1 MAPSDEDRNAAALA
15 DEQATN
21 AAEDA
26 ADQDGEDGGE
36 EEAPLTIENLE
47 AKIESPGTCQRH
59 ITVTISA
66 ADVKKY
72 FDRKFDDLVPLAQV
86 PGFRAGKAPKELVQ
100 ARFRKEV
107 TEQVKGALLL
117 DSIDKVN
124 TQYKLAAIS
133 EPEFDLEAIEVP
145 TDGPMTFE
153 FDLEV
158 RPDFDMPTWEGLSV
172 ERPMYD
178 FTKSDVDRRLKSML
192 HESGNLVPH
201 DGPAESGD
209 YIVCNLTFRNEGEVL
224 SRGEEETIRIRPVL
238 SFRDGRIEGFDKK
251 MAGVK
256 AGETREVSA
265 KLTDDAPNEK
275 LRGKEVTAEVQVLD
289 VKKLEL
295 PEITEEFLEEVGG
308 YGNED
313 ELRTALK
320 SDLERQF
327 KYRQQQSFRKQITA
341 LLTKDANWDLP
352 PEMLKRQSQRELERS
367 VLELRRN
374 GFSEQEIRAHANELR
389 QNSTVNTARAL
400 KEHFILERIAEDNSI
415 EAQEADYEDEVRLI
429 AMQSG
434 ENPRRVRARLEK
446 RGLWDVLRNQIIE
459 RKVIELV
466 LEKAKFKDVP
476 FKPEASAEETTE
488 AVDQAAGG
496 GDAGEDIPQAKYGVG
511 PSHSELPT
519 DEDKE

>member
-1 MAPSDEDRNAAALA
+1 MVPSDEDQNAAALA
-15 DEQATN
+15 EEQDD
-21 AAEDA
+21 AAET
-26 ADQDGEDGGE
+26 
-36 EEAPLTIENLE
+36 EAPLTIENLE
-47 AKIESPGTCQRH
+47 AKIESPSACKRH

-72 FDRKFDDLVPLAQV
+72 FERKYDELVPLAQV

-124 TQYKLAAIS
+124 TDHKLAAIS
-133 EPEFDLEAIEVP
+133 EPDFDLEAIEVP

-158 RPDFDMPTWEGLSV
+158 RPDFEMPAWEGLKV
-172 ERPMYD
+172 ERPVYE
-178 FTKSDVDRRLKSML
+178 FTQADVDRRLQSLL
-192 HESGNLVPH
+192 HEQGSLVPY

-209 YIVCNLTFRNEGEVL
+209 YIVCNLTFRHEGETL
-224 SRGEEETIRIRPVL
+224 SSGKEETIRLRPVL
-238 SFRDGRIEGFDKK
+238 SFRDGRIEEFDKK
-251 MAGVK
+251 LAGVK

-265 KLTDDAPNEK
+265 TLSADAPNEK
-275 LRGKEVTAEVQVLD
+275 LRGQQVTAEVEVLD

-295 PEITEEFLEEVGG
+295 PEITEQFLQDMGG
-308 YGNED
+308 YESEA
-313 ELRTALK
+313 ELRESLLA
-320 SDLERQF
+320 DLNRQF
-327 KYRQQQSFRKQITA
+327 KFRQQQHFRRQITA

-352 PEMLKRQSQRELERS
+352 PEMLKRQAQRELERS

-389 QNSTVNTARAL
+389 QNSTINTARAL
-400 KEHFILERIAEDNSI
+400 KEHFILERIAEDHNI
-415 EAQEADYEDEVRLI
+415 EAVEDDYLDEVRLI
-429 AMQSG
+429 AQQSG

-466 LEKAKFKDVP
+466 LEKAKFQDVP
-476 FKPEASAEETTE
+476 FKPEASADETTE
-488 AVDQAAGG
+488 AVDAAAGG
-496 GDAGEDIPQAKYGVG
+496 GDAGEDIPAAKYGAG
-511 PSHSELPT
+511 PSQQELPT
-519 DEDKE
+519 DEDKQ